1 MILTV
6 LITPLQIKKKITNQA
21 NIAYSIKEGIEPPK
35 LKEWDEV
42 FYNAR
47 SVQVVGDTEVVV
59 STIEKMKSVCNYD
72 FEVGKSVL
80 VSVDL
85 YPWFM
90 EGGKGISAKI
100 LGLVKS

>member
-6 LITPLQIKKKITNQA
+6 LITPLQIKKNVSNQTN
-21 NIAYSIKEGIEPPK
+21 IDYSIKEGKEPPT

-42 FYNAR
+42 IYN
-47 SVQVVGDTEVVV
+47 SKSIQIVGDVEVAV

-80 VSVDL
+80 VTVDL

-100 LGLVKS
+100 LGVVKS